1 MIQKPML
8 SGVLENIGDAKFPL
22 LATPKLDGIRCLRVG
37 GQTLSRKFIAIPNK
51 HVQESTAN
59 LPDGLDGEL
68 MINGASFN
76 QVQSGIMSED
86 GKPDFQYWVFD
97 YVTDVKIP
105 YYKRM
110 EQLGALSLPAFCKKV
125 LPVAVNNVEE
135 LSQLES
141 IWLTQGFEGVM
152 LRSFASPYKNGR
164 STLRE
169 HYLLKLKQ
177 FKDSEAKVIGFVEQ
191 MHNAN
196 EAEIDELGHT
206 KRSKHQE
213 NMIPAG
219 TLGKFIVVE
228 VGDTPWKGQEFKIG
242 TGEGLTAE
250 LRQEIWDNRDKFLNK
265 TVTYKYQPHGVKD
278 LPRLPIW
285 KGFRDERDMGQ

>member
-8 SGVLENIGDAKFPL
+8 SGVLDDIGVARFPL
-22 LATPKLDGIRCLRVG
+22 MATPKLDGIRCLRVG
-37 GQTLSRKFIAIPNK
+37 GQTLSRKFKPIPNK
-51 HVQESTAN
+51 YVQTCTMN

-68 MINGASFN
+68 MIKDASFN
-76 QVQSGIMSED
+76 QIQSGIMSED
-86 GKPDFQYWVFD
+86 GEPNFEFWVFD
-97 YVTDVKIP
+97 YVTDIKMP

-110 EQLGALSLPAFCKKV
+110 QQLGALALPKFCKKV
-125 LPVAVNNVEE
+125 LPVVVNNIEE
-135 LSQLES
+135 LSQLEGV
-141 IWLTQGFEGVM
+141 WLSQGFEGVM
-152 LRSFASPYKNGR
+152 LRSLTSPYKNGR

-250 LRQEIWDNRDKFLNK
+250 LRQEIWDNRDKFINK

-278 LPRLPIW
+278 LPRIPIW
-285 KGFRDERDMGQ
+285 KGFRHEGDMG